1 MTRFGLSF
9 GLFLVCIS
17 TVFGQDVLLF
27 NEDFEDA
34 VQGFNLNS
42 GGLSSN
48 TGNNQWVIN
57 ADYDGAP
64 GYPATTPQNQTNGG
78 TISFAPNSTY
88 LHITDVPAG
97 VGSASYNPT
106 SASDRFVEMAGDVCT
121 LGMDEV
127 HFSFFYLCQGSPTAF
142 GTLHYSIDG
151 GPWTAFGEPAYS
163 GQTNWQYEDLSDP
176 SWSDVGSLRFGFRWQ
191 NDAGNGTGNLAFS
204 IDDVTIVATYG
215 VSDPITINVTAVSPN
230 PVCEGEFATV
240 SYELSAPLCDG
251 NYQLQL
257 SGPTGNFNAPLGQWV
272 FNINYPQT
280 TGSVT
285 IQLPTNAPPGDC
297 YRFRINRLS
306 PLPAITGVQSFCFE
320 IIDCPNTIE
329 TLQPVVTMDPFPVCI
344 GSAIDVPF
352 TSTGVF
358 ANNNSYVAQLS
369 NPDGTFPN
377 NPEIIG
383 SSPDN
388 ATYDPE
394 LGQNPGSVSGLV
406 PTVEP
411 GCNYYIRVVSTN
423 PIAEGTLWGP
433 FCIQECDI
441 TTNGTVD
448 LQFCVYG
455 CEIEPEGSTQTVTIE
470 VNSFNNDADYLPGN
484 VFTTQLFSSQ
494 DFSQIGSDGI
504 LGSVELTESGDL
516 EITVP
521 CLEELEA
528 LGVPLGMNYMRII
541 ATNSTTPDNLLGTL
555 IRVTIGVFKPD
566 PLVVQSYGVP
576 GFQPQNVFCTGQ
588 TVLLQFQPYNFNDNS
603 TFQWQSNGINGGAP
617 FTSPSG
623 ANSNSLYVITGGPGE
638 LTFRVEE
645 TNFGCV
651 SDWSEWHTITVL
663 GQPSAAIS
671 GPPEMCANE
680 VTEFEVPFY
689 PNTYYGWETT
699 APQDFIAFQDTS
711 NNVLNIAFNEPGTYQ
726 LNISVLNLCG
736 SANAGFTVDVN
747 PSPEAEAG
755 DAALICLG
763 ESTVLS
769 GDPIP
774 GGSYSWNN
782 GTQTVSNQLN
792 ATVSPTEDTF
802 YFFEATS
809 ANGCTGVDSVLVS
822 VEPPDPPV
830 VIEDAMCPGGLN
842 ELTLTAPGPGQHL
855 WSTGETNANIVVNDV
870 GVYTLSTDIPNQNCP
885 NLFEF
890 NVLPLEPP
898 LPVNLV
904 DSICNGLANEL
915 VLSSPAVGT
924 YQWSTGEDT
933 PTIAVNTTGTFS
945 VDVFSQGEACQERFE
960 FTVVEFAPEPPT
972 LLTDSVCEGG
982 VSSIFLAPPIAGNV
996 FAWSTGDD
1004 EAILT
1009 VNEPGTYAVEVY
1021 AEGVSCQRLFEW
1033 EVTPAVPPAPVL
1045 LADSV
1050 CPGGINRIRLEA
1062 DAEGEYQWSTGQTLS
1077 YIDVNDTGL
1086 FVLTVVEPGAACP
1099 RTLQFTVTADTCY
1112 ALPEIDVFIPN
1123 AITADGDELNE
1134 VFRVVFS
1141 DPEWVEDYHLLIANR
1156 WGEVVFESTDVNEGW
1171 LANFQDGAYYV
1182 DSQVYVYQLIFRSVF
1197 SAERRKL
1204 KGHIVVIR

>member
-1 MTRFGLSF
+1 MTRLGLAFGFFVLCTS
-9 GLFLVCIS
+9 LC
-17 TVFGQDVLLF
+17 FGQDVLLF

-34 VQGFNLNS
+34 VQGFTLNS
-42 GGLSSN
+42 GGPAAN
-48 TGNNQWVIN
+48 TGTNQWVIN
-57 ADYDGAP
+57 NDYDGAP
-64 GYPATTPQNQTNGG
+64 SYPATTPQNQTNGG
-78 TISFAPNSTY
+78 TISFAPNSNY
-88 LHITDVPAG
+88 LHITDLPAG

-121 LGMDEV
+121 LGMEDV

-142 GTLHYSIDG
+142 GNLYYSIDG
-151 GPWTAFGEPAYS
+151 GAWTLFGAPTYS
-163 GQTNWQYEDLSDP
+163 GTTNWQYEDLTDP
-176 SWSDVGSLRFGFRWQ
+176 LWSDVGSLRFGFRWQ
-191 NDAGNGTGNLAFS
+191 NNAGTGVGNLAFS
-204 IDDVTIVATYG
+204 IDDVTVVATFG
-215 VSDPITINVTAVSPN
+215 VADPVTINVTAVNPN
-230 PVCEGEFATV
+230 PVCEGEFATI

-285 IQLPTNAPPGDC
+285 VLLPNNAPPGDC

-306 PLPAITGVQSFCFE
+306 PQPTITGVQSFCFE

-329 TLQPVVTMDPFPVCI
+329 TNQPVVTMDPFPVCI

-358 ANNNSYVAQLS
+358 ANNNNYVAQLS
-369 NPDGTFPN
+369 NPDGSFPN

-394 LGQNPGSVSGLV
+394 LGQNPGSVSGIV

-423 PIAEGTLWGP
+423 PVAVGTLWGP

-455 CEIEPEGSTQTVTIE
+455 CDIEPNGSSQTVSIE
-470 VNSFNNDADYLPGN
+470 VNSFNTDATYLPGN
-484 VFTTQLFSSQ
+484 TFTTQLFSSQ
-494 DFSQIGSDGI
+494 DFSQIGTDGI
-504 LGSVELTESGDL
+504 LGSVALTESGEL
-516 EITVP
+516 EVTVP
-521 CLEELEA
+521 CLEELGA
-528 LGVPLGMNYMRII
+528 LGIPLGMNYMRII
-541 ATNSTTPDNLLGTL
+541 ATNSTTPDNVLGTL

-566 PLVVQSYGVP
+566 PLVVQSYAVP

-603 TFQWQSNGINGGAP
+603 TFLWQSNGINGGAP

-623 ANSNSLYVITGGPGE
+623 ANSNSLYIITGGPGE
-638 LTFRVEE
+638 LQFRVQE

-651 SDWSEWHTITVL
+651 GEWSEWHTITVL

-671 GPPEMCANE
+671 GPPEMCQNE
-680 VTEFEVPFY
+680 VTEFNVPFY

-699 APQDFIAFQDTS
+699 APEEYIAFQDTS
-711 NNVLNIAFNEPGTYQ
+711 NNVLNIAFNEPGSYQ

-736 SANAGFTVDVN
+736 SANAGLTVDVN

-755 DAALICLG
+755 EDVLICLG
-763 ESTVLS
+763 ESAALNGS
-769 GDPIP
+769 PIP
-774 GGSYSWNN
+774 GGSYVWSNA
-782 GTQTVSNQLN
+782 TQTVANQLN
-792 ATVSPTEDTF
+792 ASVSPTENTV
-802 YFFEATS
+802 YYFEATS
-809 ANGCTGVDSVLVS
+809 ANGCTGIDSVLVS

-842 ELTLTAPGPGQHL
+842 ELILTAPGVGQHT
-855 WSTGETNANIVVNDV
+855 WSTGESSASIVVNDV
-870 GVYTLSTDIPNQNCP
+870 GVYGLSTEVPNQNCP

-898 LPVNLV
+898 VAISLT
-904 DSICNGLANEL
+904 DSICDGSANEL
-915 VLSSPAVGT
+915 VLEAPTVGV
-924 YQWSTGEDT
+924 YLWSTGE
-933 PTIAVNTTGTFS
+933 TTSSITVTETG
-945 VDVFSQGEACQERFE
+945 DYQLEVFSQGEACQQPYVFDVIEYL
-960 FTVVEFAPEPPT
+960 PDPPV

-982 VSSIFLAPPIAGNV
+982 LSSIFLAPPVPGNAFV
-996 FAWSTGDD
+996 WSTGDD
-1004 EAILT
+1004 APVIS
-1009 VNEPGTYAVEVY
+1009 VSEPGIYAVEVY
-1021 AEGVSCQRLFEW
+1021 ATGVSCQRLFEW
-1033 EVTPAVPPAPVL
+1033 NVNAAIPPAPVAL
-1045 LADSV
+1045 TDSV
-1050 CPGGINRIRLEA
+1050 CPGGLNRIRLEA
-1062 DAEGEYQWSTGQTLS
+1062 DTEGEYLWSSGQTLS
-1077 YIDVNDTGL
+1077 YIETNDTGL
-1086 FVLTVVEPGAACP
+1086 FVLTIVEPGAACP

-1123 AITADGDELNE
+1123 AITADGDDLNE
-1134 VFRVVFS
+1134 VFRPVFS

-1156 WGEVVFESTDVNEGW
+1156 WGEVVFESTDLQEAW

-1182 DSQVYVYQLIFRSVF
+1182 DSQVYVYQLTFRSVF
-1197 SAERRKL
+1197 SAERKKL
-1204 KGHIVVIR
+1204 RGHIVVIR